1 MTADTRYMAPPPD
14 YHSRTAELLDTP
26 WIDFVAFVAYP
37 TLVVLAI
44 AAACVLAIVHLRRRR
59 RARSRANG

>member
-1 MTADTRYMAPPPD
+1 MTASIRYMAPPHD
-14 YHSRTAELLDTP
+14 YHSRTVELLDLP

-44 AAACVLAIVHLRRRR
+44 AAACVFAIVRLRSRR
-59 RARSRANG
+59 RARARYDG